1 MTDSDELFMAEL
13 KEEFKESVAT
23 YLVQLPALF
32 AEQKFEE
39 IAKIAHDIKGTAG
52 VFGYDGGTELGKD
65 LQHAAQENEVE
76 KTKQLIDQLA
86 DYMKTNNVV

>member
-52 VFGYDGGTELGKD
+52 VFGYDGGTEIGKD
-65 LQHAAQENEVE
+65 LQHAAQEKDVD
-76 KTKQLIDQLA
+76 KTRQLLDKLA
-86 DYMKTNNVV
+86 QYMKANDVV